1 MNAEQRPAADH
12 VVAPIL
18 TESLQCGCDL
28 RKLLQLVKE
37 NQRFSRE
44 EFFGGIKQRDVLYDT
59 LHIIAFLG
67 DRLILR
73 FQRKVDFYDAFVSLL
88 REPPDR
94 LRFPDL
100 PRALHDQRLPFR
112 VSFPPGQISID
123 LPFQIH
129 NRTSMLLLRS
139 L

>member
-1 MNAEQRPAADH
+1 MDAEQRPAADH

-37 NQRFSRE
+37 NQRFPGE

-59 LHIIAFLG
+59 LYIIAFLG

-73 FQRKVDFYDAFVSLL
+73 FQRKVDFYDAFVS
-88 REPPDR
+88 PFGKAADR
-94 LRFPDL
+94 LGLSDL

-112 VSFPPGQISID
+112 VRFPRGQIRVD